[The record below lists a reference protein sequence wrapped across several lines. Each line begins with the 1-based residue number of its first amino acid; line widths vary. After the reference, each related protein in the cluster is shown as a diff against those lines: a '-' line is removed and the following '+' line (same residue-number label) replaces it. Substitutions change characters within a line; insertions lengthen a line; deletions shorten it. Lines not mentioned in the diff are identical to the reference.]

1 MRQFMKQTI
10 GPASPRQED
19 FLLSDA
25 DITVFG
31 GAAGSGKSFVALMTP
46 LRFVDDPFFRGVIFR
61 RTMPEITAGGGL
73 WDTAQQMYK
82 DFDKRVKFREK
93 DKEAIFPSGARIK
106 FSHLEMEKDKY
117 SHQGA
122 QYSFV
127 LFDEGTHFSETMI
140 DYLRS
145 RLRAPK
151 SRYKTQMKI
160 TCNPDYDSF
169 LRKWVQW
176 YLDPISGIPDPA
188 KAGIMRYF
196 VRSGE
201 ELQWADTREEL
212 EEVHGVGPESG
223 IISFVFHPA
232 TIYDNPPLME
242 ADPSYISRLKS
253 LTRVEKERL
262 LYGSWY
268 ARPEDSGYW
277 EKGWVEFIS
286 KRPLKVKKRVRSWDL
301 SGSIPSESYP
311 NPDWTVGV
319 LMSLDLDNNYVI
331 EDVCRFRD
339 RFQGVFKEIV
349 RCAKEDGT
357 DTQIIIPADPG
368 AAGKAY
374 AQQLVRDLADLG
386 FYCKIKT
393 TNQNKLTRFA
403 PFASVSEA
411 GFVKIVTGEWNDTY
425 TDELESFDGARN
437 KKDDQVDASSDGYWS
452 LTQSITLPDFK
463 LPNFTQS
470 NPFTLNYN

>member
-1 MRQFMKQTI
+1 MDDVI
-10 GPASPRQED
+10 GPKSQRQED
-19 FLLSDA
+19 FLLSEA

-31 GAAGSGKSFVALMTP
+31 GAAGSGKSYVGLMTP
-46 LRFVDDPFFRGVIFR
+46 LLFVDDPFFRGVIFR

-73 WDTAQQMYK
+73 WDTAQSMYK
-82 DFDKRVKFREK
+82 EFDKNVKFREK
-93 DKEAIFPSGARIK
+93 DKVAVFPSGAQIK

-127 LFDEGTHFSETMI
+127 LFDEGTHFSETMV

-151 SRYKTQMKI
+151 SKYKTQMKI

-169 LRKWVQW
+169 LRKWVEW
-176 YLDPISGIPDPA
+176 YLDPETGIPDPD

-196 VRSGE
+196 VRNGE
-201 ELQWADTREEL
+201 ELVWADTREEL
-212 EEVHGVGPESG
+212 EEIYGSGPESG
-223 IISFVFHPA
+223 IVSFVFHPA

-242 ADPSYISRLKS
+242 ADPSYITRLKS

-268 ARPEDSGYW
+268 ARPEESGYW
-277 EKGWVEFIS
+277 KRDWVDVAPQ
-286 KRPLKVKKRVRSWDL
+286 RPLKAKKRVRAWDI
-301 SGSIPSESYP
+301 SGSLPSETYP

-319 LMSLDLDNNYVI
+319 LMSIDQDNNYYI
-331 EDVCRFRD
+331 EDVVRFRA
-339 RFQGVFKEIV
+339 RFQGVFEEIL

-357 DTQIIIPADPG
+357 DTTIIIPADPG

-374 AQQLVRDLADLG
+374 AAQLIRDLADRG
-386 FYCKIKT
+386 YYGKVKQ
-393 TNQNKLTRFA
+393 TNQNKVTRFA

-411 GFVKIVTGEWNDTY
+411 GFVHIVRGKWNDDY
-425 TDELESFDGARN
+425 CDELEAFDGDRN
-437 KKDDQVDASSDGYWS
+437 KKDDQVDATSDAYWALS
-452 LTQSITLPDFK
+452 QSITLPDFK

-470 NPFTLNYN
+470 NPFAKSYT